1 MRWAAEYA
9 GPCYDVCLEVG
20 MARQAAL
27 KRKSFFVDE
36 AALKRA
42 RRALSAE
49 SDADAVRLSLERV
62 AEMEVFWRFM
72 KSSRKSLRP
81 GSFDPR

>member
-1 MRWAAEYA
+1 
-9 GPCYDVCLEVG
+9 
-20 MARQAAL
+20 MARHAEL
-27 KRKSFFVDE
+27 KRKAFFVDE

-42 RRALSAE
+42 RKLLSAE

-72 KSSRKSLRP
+72 KSSRRSLRP
-81 GSFDPR
+81 GSFDAR